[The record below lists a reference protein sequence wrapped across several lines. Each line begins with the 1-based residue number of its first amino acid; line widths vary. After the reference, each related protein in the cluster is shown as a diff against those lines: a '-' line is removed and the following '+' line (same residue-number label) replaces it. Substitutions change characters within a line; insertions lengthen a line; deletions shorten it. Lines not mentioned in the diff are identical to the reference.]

1 MATDL
6 AAMSIDQLWQ
16 ALQSNGYYT
25 SSALNLPAANALG
38 SAGIDA
44 LLGDATLFP
53 GKALAMNL
61 TGTQPPGSSIVLTGT
76 LANAFLGQ
84 ANAAA
89 VATFTIDG
97 TGLPALS
104 LVVTTASGTVL
115 ATAFASLPA
124 DSAPAD
130 QAFSAASFTA
140 GSGSPPTLQFS
151 GTPDLSQTAY
161 AKLWSGKTPSLAGTI
176 TDWSAAPS
184 FQLATD
190 YADASA
196 NPGIL
201 GLQIQMSLAAA
212 GTTAGGQLQGKIISP
227 GTKLD
232 GLQPSCALPVP
243 AGVPAVL
250 DTGPLTNIGLPDLG
264 TLSGLFLGQQLA
276 ALIPSQFS
284 LGNTLFLGDVQLGLA
299 PGAAN
304 LQTMQVTVNT
314 GNALNWPLL
323 PGGLLD
329 LTQVAAT
336 FGWLGGTNVSITFGG
351 DFQLGGND
359 QLGFTAAFTL
369 PQQILSAQNDTKFDV
384 GQLLSVFGI
393 DPPHTGLYVDVLAG
407 TLAIPTKTWSFT
419 GDVTFDDS
427 WSIKLMGETAIGMDA
442 VSLAI
447 TQTSSSRTVA
457 IAATATLFDAQFQV
471 TAATDSST
479 NAWAFAGT
487 LLTPLHLSSITK
499 ALLPFAFDPPDITVE
514 SLDVAFNSAGDMF
527 SFDTVVDWKIDEID
541 TEITAELQLLRT
553 AGQYSGFL
561 KGEVDIHGLVLQ
573 VRYDFSPTSMGISFA
588 YRSLT
593 ISYHKDAS
601 GPTVTISLGRGTVG
615 DLFDFL
621 LSFADPGRS
630 VSLGSP
636 WDAFEKIELPEI
648 SVTVN
653 LNTKAIRVELD
664 HVANLG
670 FIDIQKIVLNYSR
683 DYGTPRFNLEL
694 SGTFLGQPYGTGGN
708 PPLRWDAL
716 NDPPPAVPGTGTQV
730 LDLEFLGL
738 GQRVAISGSVPT
750 EMDKIVDAL
759 EAAMRPPADPNKNPV
774 TQLDKIAYAAGSN
787 WLIGT
792 RFTVMSTLRM
802 DIVFNDPVVYGVLIQ
817 LSGEKAGLFAGLR
830 FEILYRKVTDTIG
843 VYHIELT
850 LPDEM
855 RHLEFGEVSVTLPIV
870 TIDIYTNG
878 NFRVDLGYPPSLTD
892 FSRSFSV
899 QVFPFTGFGGLYFA
913 VLDGQ
918 TSTNVPKV
926 TSGHF
931 GTVLEF
937 GFALQVGVG
946 KTLSLGILSG
956 GISITVGGAV
966 QGVLGWYTPND
977 SNLPSERY
985 YHLTGTVALIGQ
997 VYATVDFGIIQASV
1011 SLTVYASISL
1021 DVESY
1026 KAILIEVSAG
1036 VSVKVSIKILFIR
1049 IHFSFNA
1056 TITERFSIG
1065 SDSTPPWTLAAPGGG
1080 STDTAALRGR
1090 RAYRSARPLLRQP
1103 PYALLRRRPARQ
1115 LQLGRARLASSAAS
1129 TISIPVL
1136 AIPIVTQALSQDFA
1150 FPSGPTVPSGT
1161 TTPVL
1166 GVLLGLQTSND
1177 PTQGANPLMAF
1188 LLDWAIDAIG
1198 HEHDTASAAVIE
1210 EILQTLSD
1218 ASACDTYFGYGT
1230 LTSLFQTNGVVF
1242 TVTPRPDSGSGSDE
1256 LPAAV
1261 LAMIPELRLSTPDFT
1276 IDFTADRRVGSDYEQ
1291 TIRDYFASL
1300 SAKFGSDAAPP
1311 QAADDATVESL
1322 ATFVFRYQFYMLAK
1336 SVVQA
1341 ARDLLGGSTL
1351 TLTAPASLAEVANLY
1366 NNNYTTRPGD
1376 TLASIAPMFG
1386 LTEPV
1391 LAAANPDLPAAG
1403 PSVGDAIFV
1412 PAQQVGY
1419 TSQANDTLAGLASCF
1434 GVTASALQA
1443 ANPGV
1448 DFGTL
1453 AAGTA
1458 IAIPAMRVL
1467 HSVLT
1472 GETATSIA
1480 MDFAVDP
1487 AALAAANP
1495 GVDLTKLSVGQVLL
1509 IPRQLTPLAV
1519 AAANAGTPGLL
1530 DTATTITL
1538 ANIQFTAASTDSPS
1552 SLAKQFGIQV
1562 TDFLTANTESVAL
1575 LNPGQQIALGQLATT
1590 TRAEDSLDGLWAY
1603 WYGGQTITLTALST
1617 ANPTLTVTAGQ
1628 KLAIPNGSDADQS
1641 YTTQGGD
1648 TFAGILGKYSGLTVE
1663 ALIANNGPIRLDP
1676 AQAVTLPGVVHT
1688 TATSYQLA
1696 YTTTAN
1702 DTYETIAAAFFA
1714 ADDAAAAVLL
1724 LQQLN
1729 GTTEPSPGDTVKIPY
1744 ASSIANLTR
1753 QYGVTIAALA
1763 GNAVMAQSSI
1773 LAPRAPITI
1782 ASTSHALTAADT
1794 LGGIAQNYDLSIEQ
1808 LVDQLATVGNLF
1820 AATTIKIP
1828 AIPGMRIDLLAPAL
1842 AASGGFT
1849 NALNMTSRFLTG
1861 GLRVP
1866 APSFQTGTDTASVV
1880 ASPAATAASATY
1892 PLYALVGQEFPVNPA
1907 ATTSYEI
1914 TITGSG
1920 ASWVAPPAAPFP
1932 LDTDEVALITA
1943 FTTIEFDPGVTA
1955 GAAQML
1961 TQFATV
1967 PDRQPPAALFWWQTP
1982 DLPALQSPA
1991 QVVQPSIWMMPAP
2004 LADALAASP
2013 SGMLAYAG
2021 YLGTTAAD
2029 GTVSNAPLAASR
2041 FATVLDLTIEQV
2053 PGTVPGVYNMVG
2065 TDQAGLQRLIA
2076 LWEHLQS
2083 ASIDADL
2090 TIAYASQDANAPS
2103 GTLVSDALDRANSF
2117 LLKTNLS
2124 TETNAPPAMLGAEAV
2139 APLNTAVAE
2148 ASVASF
2154 SEADSRNFLQF
2165 LWECSAVRSGGFY
2178 LRYVSTAGK
2187 PGLPG
2192 TLFKDGKSAQIKL
2205 VVASA
2210 DQPANV
2216 PIAMAFNN
2224 ALIVGDNEDPAHQKL
2239 FFEAVCYTVAGGDTL
2254 STAADNI
2261 AKAYPGLPS
2270 GFDWSALAAVNQ
2282 LIPGTLIAGMSI
2294 AGQTATPDDSLL
2306 SLAERAQITVAAL
2319 ATQIKD
2325 VTCLR
2330 AGALLQLL
2338 GEPIQTIAEGDTL
2351 VSICQDHSYLD
2362 PASLAALNA
2371 ATQNLL
2377 AFGQPISVPGQ
2388 ADRTIQ
2394 QGDTFGS
2401 IATSAGLPVTVL
2413 GEANADAPILATG
2426 AGIVVAA
2433 DTLRTVATLPPG
2445 RSGFALTRT
2454 NPEPAEAP
2462 AAPPVNPANDP
2473 QQALGQLYHML
2484 GFEIVAGGGFDDSG
2498 EGLPATPADQDGD
2511 TDDTLW
2517 RYRQVLAVY
2526 PFAQTQPVAM
2536 PAALPAASDDPY
2548 AGIAAG
2554 AALSLQLA
2562 FQDVLG
2568 NRTSGS
2574 VLSGTGGPTLTGPV
2588 GYTDELVSLAA
2599 WPSLVTSYR
2608 FMPAD
2613 PNLVVAL
2620 GVSPTKFQPDAT
2632 PAPMIAGAP
2641 DPAHSAAATRA
2652 GQARARYAQIHYQ
2665 LLQPDIEC
2673 ALSTTLGPVADPT
2686 GLSDTTLA
2694 TLRGVAASAYV
2705 YMGNAQALALTTA
2718 GPAQGF
2724 ANLTALTTASTTTTG
2739 AGYPASFDD
2748 LAAVNANAEAALI
2761 FGDDVEIQVPVFKT
2775 TLAGETPA
2783 AYIARVGVSDTDAFA
2798 AANAEVALMPGAI
2811 LNTSSRTISADD
2823 AVLSLAAMADA
2834 LVCSIVDGP
2843 GSVPGLAT
2851 ANAKALLAQ
2860 QTTLTIGNYSYTTG
2874 TSDTLES
2881 AATALGTLAGT
2892 TLTPADV
2899 AAANAYV
2906 APLFA
2911 SGASL
2916 SIASALAVAGDTLAS
2931 FATSFGPPTPAEL
2944 LQANL
2949 QVPGIWPGSTALFV
2963 ENSQYAIVAGDTIAS
2978 IASTANAAPGLILSN
2993 NAPAPLATS
3002 AALVIP
3008 WSADATGITAGT
3020 YAAPAGALLADI
3032 VEQFAGWS
3040 LTQLADG
3047 NLNWPGLFAATPIT
3061 IGTHT
3066 VTPGLGDTF
3075 ASLAAAFSLSPGDFA
3090 NQVGTV
3096 PNIVR
3101 QGAVFVTPAWASL
3114 ASETLGVLA
3123 QRYGTD
3129 PASLAA
3135 ANATLPGL
3143 LTPGASF
3150 PLDGA
3155 SVTIYAND
3163 SFALIAARVNAARTA
3178 AKLPPVSVGAI
3189 GTAAASVPLLAR
3201 TLLGVPAPATIAAEV
3216 TPADAQPILSLAVD
3230 LAISRDPSLVAPAFA
3245 GAARV
3250 VSANAPIAAAPFA
3263 ATEGQPQ
3270 SLDQFAAD
3278 FEAAFPGH
3286 KLATG
3291 PQHTH
3296 FSPVLSKPSLRAA
3309 AGGGSGATSSG
3320 SVRALWVV
3328 NLSATGI
3335 TYRIDPA
3342 QARFFA
3348 VEPLSTYA
3356 FSADNVSVPTYST
3369 GSGLGASTTMNF
3381 RGADP
3386 EEWNLAFLQAVDL
3399 VLSPAYAAAAQTDV
3413 QAAASLATLIAAKG
3427 DIAKGMAKLVASVV
3441 ADQTEGLQDAIDTM
3455 TQRLLVEL
3463 GSLYSTQALVQF
3475 GVDVGGSGANLP
3487 GTPPRLA
3494 GKLKANVV
3502 TTPGADAPVD
3512 PDHPFAALAAIAAV
3526 APGYLAAAIAD
3537 VADIVQA
3544 GVVTNYAGG
3553 NPRTTLAGDT
3563 LTTIAQYYAVAPELL
3578 ATGLTIASDGP
3589 ALFRAV
3595 TPVNVSAVTVPASL
3609 TRITAGADWL
3619 GTTVIDLLDA
3629 NADRTDFFA
3638 PQSAVTIGNISY
3650 TPQPQDR
3657 LTDVAAKF
3665 GGMAALAQGMAEVD
3679 AGSTVGSY
3687 TLNSAAPP
3695 RALQALPQISLQ
3707 SSKASLSQGSTLT
3720 TMLTVNRPAEQ
3731 SKLVLDLDFMP
3742 NQLEFDIYGIAGVA
3756 GYEGSSWLSFVRPL
3770 DPAPNH
3776 IGQVAVP
3783 IALRGYPVPAVIS
3796 GQQALPPGAGGAPDS
3811 TLTQWNYQFDAQ
3823 RPFAAQDEM
3832 TLEITF
3838 NEATTISPAPRG
3850 STDRSQVIAAL
3861 AGFSAI
3867 WPAVSKDLA
3876 AVPLLLG
3883 SFTPDEQT
3891 AARNAL
3897 AALAWV
3903 AGQVQLAWN
3912 AQLLFAPPPS
3922 LPTAFQYDLSTR
3934 TAADGKVDALV
3945 LDRVDQATDFSKDPD
3960 DFLFLTDTSYASELA
3975 QKQIPAGLT
3984 SDFAAHGFT
3993 LSGNAA
3999 VTLSPTPTSDW
4010 MIVDNGDPQ
4019 LSIAPQTYRLLLADG
4034 TTTTLQVWRQLLWPA
4049 LSLGTNTGP
4058 VALPCAQAGTRL
4070 TYSLTAAQEIAEG
4083 APLDLQFCFYRLDA
4097 MTLSNAWGG
4106 FWISRNANLV
4116 DDVNQGLV
4124 YETPLTRFPTRITPY
4139 IQRPDPV
4146 ALTGSSLEAALCTLF
4161 EKLFAGQ
4168 AALTSA
4174 ESQGRALRVPLPTIA
4189 GSTTRNIRVQA
4200 GYWRSPSGGD
4210 PVTDPLSYRN
4220 PLALVPIYAFDVAT
4234 DWQPGSGSFCTNLA
4248 TAMQQ
4253 NATSLGIVAA
4263 PGDQWVIDVL
4273 IYGDGADDQQ
4283 PLLFIANHYF
4293 PVAAGGG

>member
-16 ALQSNGYYT
+16 ALQSNGYCT
-25 SSALNLPAANALG
+25 SSALNLPATNALG

-61 TGTQPPGSSIVLTGT
+61 TGTQPPGGSIVLTGT
-76 LANAFLGQ
+76 LANPILGQ

-97 TGLPALS
+97 NGDPALS
-104 LVVTTASGTVL
+104 LVVTAASGTVL

-130 QAFSAASFTA
+130 QAFTAASFTA
-140 GSGSPPTLQFS
+140 TSGSPPTLQFT

-161 AKLWSGKTPSLAGTI
+161 AKLWSGKTPTLAGAI

-184 FQLATD
+184 FQFATD

-196 NPGIL
+196 NAGIL

-212 GTTAGGQLQGKIISP
+212 GATASGQLQGKIISP
-227 GTKLD
+227 GTRLD
-232 GLQPSCALPVP
+232 GLQPSCTLPVP

-264 TLSGLFLGQQLA
+264 ALSGLFLGQQLA

-299 PGAAN
+299 TGATS

-314 GNALNWPLL
+314 GDALNWPLL

-336 FGWLGGTNVSITFGG
+336 FGWFGGTNVSITFGG

-359 QLGFTAAFTL
+359 QLGFTAAFSL
-369 PQQILSAQNDTKFDV
+369 PEQVLSAQNDEKFDV

-407 TLAIPTKTWSFT
+407 TLAIPDKSWTFT

-427 WSIKLMGETAIGMDA
+427 WSIKLMGETAIGMDE

-447 TQTSSSRTVA
+447 AQTSSSRTVA

-471 TAATDSST
+471 TAATDSAT
-479 NAWAFAGT
+479 NIWTFSG
-487 LLTPLHLSSITK
+487 LLVTPLHLSSITK

-514 SLDVAFNSAGDMF
+514 SLIVAFDSAGDMF
-527 SFDTVVDWKIDEID
+527 TFDTVVDWKIDEID
-541 TEITAELQLLRT
+541 TEITAELRLVRT

-561 KGEVDIHGLVLQ
+561 KGQVDIHGLVLQ

-630 VSLGSP
+630 LSLGSP

-670 FIDIQKIVLNYSR
+670 FLDLQKIVLNYSR

-694 SGTFLGQPYGTGGN
+694 SGSFLGQPYGTGGN

-750 EMDKIVDAL
+750 EMDKIIDAL

-855 RHLEFGEVSVTLPIV
+855 RHLEFGEVSVTLPVV

-997 VYATVDFGIIQASV
+997 VYATVDFGIVQASV

-1049 IHFSFNA
+1049 IHFSFSA

-1080 STDTAALRGR
+1080 STGAAALRGR
-1090 RAYRSARPLLRQP
+1090 RAYRSTRPLLRQP
-1103 PYALLRRRPARQ
+1103 PYALLRRRPARR

-1129 TISIPVL
+1129 TIPVPVL

-1150 FPSGPTVPSGT
+1150 FPSGPTVPSGA

-1166 GVLLGLQTSND
+1166 GILLGLQTSDD

-1218 ASACDTYFGYGT
+1218 ASACDTYFGYGA

-1291 TIRDYFASL
+1291 TIRDYFANL
-1300 SAKFGSDAAPP
+1300 SAKFGSEAAPP
-1311 QAADDATVESL
+1311 QAPNDTTVESL

-1336 SVVQA
+1336 AVVQA
-1341 ARDLLGGSTL
+1341 ARDLLNGSTL
-1351 TLTAPASLAEVANLY
+1351 TLAAPASLAEVANLY
-1366 NNNYTTRPGD
+1366 NNNYTARPGD

-1391 LAAANPDLPAAG
+1391 LAAANPDLPTAG
-1403 PSVGDAIFV
+1403 PSVGDAIFLPV
-1412 PAQQVGY
+1412 QQVSY
-1419 TSQANDTLAGLASCF
+1419 SSQAGDTLDGLASCF
-1434 GVTASALQA
+1434 GVTAAALQA

-1453 AAGTA
+1453 ATGTA

-1467 HSVLT
+1467 HSVLA
-1472 GETATSIA
+1472 GETAASIA

-1495 GVDLTKLSVGQVLL
+1495 GVDVTRLTVGQVLL
-1509 IPRQLTPLAV
+1509 IPRQLNPLSV

-1538 ANIQFTAASTDSPS
+1538 TDIRFTAASTDSPS
-1552 SLAKQFGIQV
+1552 SIAKQFGIQIA
-1562 TDFLTANTESVAL
+1562 DLLTANAESVAL

-1590 TRAEDSLDGLWAY
+1590 TRAGDSLDGLWAY

-1617 ANPTLTVTAGQ
+1617 ANPALTITKGQ
-1628 KLAIPNGSDADQS
+1628 TLAIPNGSDADQS
-1641 YTTQGGD
+1641 YTTQSGD
-1648 TFAGILGKYSGLTVE
+1648 TFAGILGKYTGLTVE

-1676 AQAVTLPGVVHT
+1676 AQAVTLPDVVHT

-1696 YTTTAN
+1696 YTATTS
-1702 DTYETIAAAFFA
+1702 DTYESIAAAFFA
-1714 ADDAAAAVLL
+1714 ADDAAAAVQL

-1729 GTTEPSPGDTVKIPY
+1729 GTTEPAVGDTVKIPY

-1753 QYGVTIAALA
+1753 QYGVTIATLA
-1763 GNAVMAQSSI
+1763 GNPVMAQSSI
-1773 LAPRAPITI
+1773 LATRAPITI
-1782 ASTSHALTAADT
+1782 ASTSHALAAADT

-1808 LVDQLATVGNLF
+1808 LVDQLATVENLF

-1828 AIPGMRIDLLAPAL
+1828 AIPGMRIDRLTPAL

-1849 NALNMTSRFLTG
+1849 NALNMTSRFLMG

-1866 APSFQTGTDTASVV
+1866 APTFQTGASVV
-1880 ASPAATAASATY
+1880 ASPAATAASTTY
-1892 PLYALVGQEFPVNPA
+1892 PLYALVGQEFPADPA
-1907 ATTSYEI
+1907 ATTSYEV

-1920 ASWVAPPAAPFP
+1920 AGWVVPPTAPFP

-1943 FTTIEFDPGVTA
+1943 FATLVFDPGVA
-1955 GAAQML
+1955 ADAAQML
-1961 TQFATV
+1961 AQFATV
-1967 PDRQPPAALFWWQTP
+1967 PDRQPPAALLWWQTP

-2065 TDQAGLQRLIA
+2065 ADQAGLQRLIA
-2076 LWEHLQS
+2076 LWEHLQT
-2083 ASIDADL
+2083 ANIDADIY
-2090 TIAYASQDANAPS
+2090 IAYASQDANAPS

-2124 TETNAPPAMLGAEAV
+2124 TETNAPPAMLGAEAI

-2148 ASVASF
+2148 ASVASL

-2165 LWECSAVRSGGFY
+2165 LWECSALRSGGFY
-2178 LRYVSTAGK
+2178 LRYVSIAGK

-2239 FFEAVCYTVAGGDTL
+2239 FFEAVCYTVVKGDTL
-2254 STAADNI
+2254 SIAAANI

-2270 GFDWSALAAVNQ
+2270 GFGWSALAAVNQ

-2325 VTCLR
+2325 LACLR

-2338 GEPIQTIAEGDTL
+2338 GEPIQAIAEGDTL
-2351 VSICQDHSYLD
+2351 VSIAQDHSYLD

-2371 ATQNLL
+2371 ATPNLL
-2377 AFGQPISVPGQ
+2377 AVGQTMSVPGQ
-2388 ADRTIQ
+2388 SDHNIQ
-2394 QGDTFGS
+2394 QGDTFGG
-2401 IATSAGLPVTVL
+2401 IATGAGLPVTVL

-2454 NPEPAEAP
+2454 NPDPTESAT
-2462 AAPPVNPANDP
+2462 AADDP
-2473 QQALGQLYHML
+2473 QQALNQLYHML
-2484 GFEIVAGGGFDDSG
+2484 GFEIAAGGGFDDSG
-2498 EGLPATPADQDGD
+2498 EGLPATPADQGND

-2536 PAALPAASDDPY
+2536 PTALPAASDDPY

-2554 AALSLQLA
+2554 ATLSLQLA

-2568 NRTSGS
+2568 NRTAGS
-2574 VLSGTGGPTLTGPV
+2574 VLSGTGGGPTLAGPV
-2588 GYTDELVSLAA
+2588 GYTDELVSLAG
-2599 WPSLVTSYR
+2599 WPSLVASYR
-2608 FMPAD
+2608 FVPQD

-2632 PAPMIAGAP
+2632 AAPMIAGAP
-2641 DPAHSAAATRA
+2641 DPTHSAAATRA
-2652 GQARARYAQIHYQ
+2652 GQAQARYAEVHYQ
-2665 LLQPDIEC
+2665 LLQPDTEC
-2673 ALSTTLGPVADPT
+2673 ALSTTLGPVADPA
-2686 GLSDTTLA
+2686 GLSDAIRA

-2705 YMGNAQALALTTA
+2705 YLGNAQALVLTTA

-2724 ANLTALTTASTTTTG
+2724 ADLAALTTASVTAAG

-2748 LAAVNANAEAALI
+2748 LASANANAEAALI
-2761 FGDDVEIQVPVFKT
+2761 FGDDAQIQVPVFKT

-2783 AYIARVGVSDTDAFA
+2783 AYLARVGVTDTAAFA
-2798 AANAEVALMPGAI
+2798 AANAGVGLMPGAI
-2811 LNTSSRTISADD
+2811 LATTSRAIPADD
-2823 AVLSLAAMADA
+2823 AGLSLAAMADA
-2834 LVCSIVDGP
+2834 LGCAIVDGP
-2843 GSVPGLAT
+2843 GGVPGLAT

-2860 QTTLTIGNYSYTTG
+2860 QTTLAIGSYSIVTG

-2881 AATALGTLAGT
+2881 AAEALGKLAGT
-2892 TLTPADV
+2892 SFTPADV

-2906 APLFA
+2906 APIFA
-2911 SGASL
+2911 TGAAL
-2916 SIASALAVAGDTLAS
+2916 SIASALAVDGDTLAT
-2931 FATSFGPPTPAEL
+2931 FATRFGPSTPADI

-2949 QVPGIWPGSTALFV
+2949 QTPGIWPGSTALFI
-2963 ENSQYAIVAGDTIAS
+2963 ENTQYAIVAGDTIAS
-2978 IASTANAAPGLILSN
+2978 IATAANAAPGLILSN
-2993 NAPAPLATS
+2993 NAAAPLAAS

-3008 WSADATGITAGT
+3008 WSADATAIAAGT
-3020 YAAPAGALLADI
+3020 YAAPASVLLAD
-3032 VEQFAGWS
+3032 VVAQFDGWS
-3040 LTQLADG
+3040 LAALAND
-3047 NLNWPGLFAATPIT
+3047 NLNWPSLFAATPIQ
-3061 IGTHT
+3061 IGAQT
-3066 VTPGLGDTF
+3066 VTPDLSATF

-3090 NQVGTV
+3090 QQVGSL

-3101 QGAVFVTPAWASL
+3101 PGAVFVTPPWA
-3114 ASETLGVLA
+3114 ARAGETLGALA

-3150 PLDGA
+3150 TLDGV
-3155 SVTIYAND
+3155 SVTVYAND
-3163 SFALIAARVNAARTA
+3163 SFALIASRVNAARTA
-3178 AKLPPVSVGAI
+3178 AKLPPIGVGAI
-3189 GTAAASVPLLAR
+3189 GTAAASVPVLAR
-3201 TLLGVPAPATIAAEV
+3201 TLLGVPAPATIAAQA

-3230 LAISRDPSLVAPAFA
+3230 LAISRDPALVAPAFA
-3245 GAARV
+3245 GSARV

-3278 FEAAFPGH
+3278 FETAFPGH

-3291 PQHTH
+3291 PQHTN

-3309 AGGGSGATSSG
+3309 AGGGSGATSG
-3320 SVRALWVV
+3320 TVRALWVV
-3328 NLSATGI
+3328 NLSPTGI

-3342 QARFFA
+3342 QAHFFA

-3356 FSADNVSVPTYST
+3356 FSADNVTVPTYAS

-3386 EEWNLAFLQAVDL
+3386 EDWNLAFLQAVDL
-3399 VLSPAYAAAAQTDV
+3399 ALSPAYAAAAQSDAD
-3413 QAAASLATLIAAKG
+3413 AAASLAAIIATKADIAAG
-3427 DIAKGMAKLVASVV
+3427 LATLVASVE
-3441 ADQTEGLQDAIDTM
+3441 AGQDDGRQDAVDAM

-3463 GSLYSTQALVQF
+3463 GSVYSTQALVQF
-3475 GVDVGGSGANLP
+3475 AVDVGGSGASAP

-3502 TTPGADAPVD
+3502 TTPGGDTPVD

-3526 APGYLAAAIAD
+3526 APGYLAAAIAN

-3544 GVVTNYAGG
+3544 EVVTSYAGAD
-3553 NPRTTLAGDT
+3553 PRTTVAGDT
-3563 LTTIAQYYAVAPELL
+3563 LATIAQYYSVTPEQL
-3578 ATGLTIASDGP
+3578 AGGLTIAAGGS

-3595 TPVNVSAVTVPASL
+3595 TPVNVSAVVVPAAL
-3609 TRITAGADWL
+3609 TTISAGADWL
-3619 GTTVIDLLDA
+3619 GTTVADLLDA

-3638 PQSAVTIGNISY
+3638 PQSQVVIGGTSY
-3650 TPQPQDR
+3650 TPQPQDS
-3657 LTDVAAKF
+3657 LADVAAEF
-3665 GGMAALAQGMAEVD
+3665 GGMDAFAQSLSEVD
-3679 AGSTVGSY
+3679 AGSSTGSY

-3707 SSKASLSQGSTLT
+3707 SSKASLGQGSTLT
-3720 TMLTVNRPAEQ
+3720 SMLTVNRPSEQ
-3731 SKLVLDLDFMP
+3731 RKLVLDLDFVP

-3838 NEATTISPAPRG
+3838 NDALAASPSPRG
-3850 STDRSQVIAAL
+3850 SADRSKVVNAL

-3867 WPAVSKDLA
+3867 WPAVSTDLA

-3883 SFTPDEQT
+3883 SPMPDEQA

-3903 AGQVQLAWN
+3903 AGQIQQAWN
-3912 AQLLFAPPPS
+3912 AQLFNALGATV
-3922 LPTAFQYDLSTR
+3922 PTSFQYDLSTL

-3945 LDRVDQATDFSKDPD
+3945 LDRVGQATDFSQGPD
-3960 DFLFLTDTSYASELA
+3960 DFLFLTDPGYATGLA
-3975 QKQIPAGLT
+3975 DKQIPPGLAT
-3984 SDFAAHGFT
+3984 DFADHGFP

-3999 VTLSPTPTSDW
+3999 VTPASTSASDW
-4010 MIVDNGDPQ
+4010 MIIDNGDPAH
-4019 LSIAPQTYRLLLADG
+4019 SIAPQTYRLLLQSGA
-4034 TTTTLQVWRQLLWPA
+4034 TTTLQVWRQLLWPA
-4049 LSLGTNTGP
+4049 LSLDTGSGF
-4058 VALPCAQAGTRL
+4058 ALLPCAQAGTRL
-4070 TYSLTAAQEIAEG
+4070 TYSLTVAQEIAEG

-4106 FWISRNANLV
+4106 FWISRNANLI
-4116 DDVNQGLV
+4116 DNVNPGFV
-4124 YETPLTRFPTRITPY
+4124 YETPLTRFPTRITPF

-4146 ALTGSSLEAALCTLF
+4146 ALEGGSLEAALCTLF

-4168 AALTSA
+4168 AALSSSDQA
-4174 ESQGRALRVPLPTIA
+4174 PRVPLPTA
-4189 GSTTRNIRVQA
+4189 SLSDSATRNIRVQA
-4200 GYWRSPSGGD
+4200 GYWRSPGGSD
-4210 PVTDPLSYRN
+4210 PVADPLSYRN
-4220 PLALVPIYAFDVAT
+4220 PLTLVPIYGFAVAS
-4234 DWQPGSGSFCTNLA
+4234 DWQPGSDSFCGKLA
-4248 TAMQQ
+4248 ATMQQ
-4253 NATSLGIVAA
+4253 SATSLGIVAA
-4263 PGDQWVIDVL
+4263 PGDQWVVDVL

-4283 PLLFIANHYF
+4283 PLLSIANHYF
-4293 PVAAGGG
+4293 PVSAAKG

>member
-25 SSALNLPAANALG
+25 STSLNLPATNALG

-44 LLGDATLFP
+44 LLGDTTLFP
-53 GKALAMNL
+53 AGSLAM
-61 TGTQPPGSSIVLTGT
+61 TVTATQPPGSSIVLTGT
-76 LANAFLGQ
+76 LTGSFLGQ
-84 ANAAA
+84 SKPAA

-97 TGLPALS
+97 SGVPAFA
-104 LVVTTASGTVL
+104 LVVTAASGKVL
-115 ATAFASLPA
+115 ATAFSSLPS
-124 DSAPAD
+124 DSAPAV

-140 GSGSPPTLQFS
+140 ASGTPPTLQFS
-151 GTPDLSQTAY
+151 GTPDLGKTGY
-161 AKLWSGKTPSLAGTI
+161 AKLWSGKTPALAGPVTSWGA
-176 TDWSAAPS
+176 TPA
-184 FQLATD
+184 FELATPF
-190 YADASA
+190 ADASA
-196 NPGIL
+196 NAGIL
-201 GLQIQMSLAAA
+201 GLQVALGLSAASGDA
-212 GTTAGGQLQGKIISP
+212 SGQLTGKIISP

-232 GLQPSCALPVP
+232 GLQTTCPLPMSAGLP
-243 AGVPAVL
+243 ATL
-250 DTGPLTNIGLPDLG
+250 DTGDLTGVGLPDLG
-264 TLSGLFLGQQLA
+264 ALAGLFLGQQLA

-299 PGAAN
+299 PDASSVQ
-304 LQTMQVTVNT
+304 LMQVTVNT

-323 PGGLLD
+323 PADLLN
-329 LTQVAAT
+329 LTQVSAT
-336 FGWLGGTNVSITFGG
+336 FAWMGGTDVSITFGG
-351 DFQLGGND
+351 NFNLGGNA
-359 QLGFTAAFTL
+359 QLGFLAAFSL
-369 PQQILSAQNDTKFDV
+369 PDKQLTAQNLTSFDV
-384 GQLLSVFGI
+384 GELLSVFKI
-393 DPPHTGLYVDVLAG
+393 DPPRTGLTVEVLSGA
-407 TLAIPTKTWSFT
+407 LSIPDKTWTFT
-419 GDVTFDDS
+419 GDISFSDS
-427 WSIKLMGETAIGMDA
+427 WSLKLMGDNAIGLTEA
-442 VSLAI
+442 SLTIA
-447 TQTSSSRTVA
+447 QTSSSRTVT
-457 IAATATLFDAQFQV
+457 IAATAMLFKSQFQI
-471 TAATDSST
+471 AAAYDSST
-479 NAWAFAGT
+479 AGWSFT
-487 LLTPLHLSSITK
+487 GLLVDPLHLSDITQ
-499 ALLPFAFDPPDITVE
+499 ALLPFAFTPPDITVE
-514 SLDVAFNSAGDMF
+514 SLSVMLNTGDGSF

-541 TEITAELQLLRT
+541 TEITAELRLLRS

-593 ISYHKDAS
+593 IAYHKDAS

-630 VSLGSP
+630 LSLGSP

-670 FIDIQKIVLNYSR
+670 FLDLQKIVLNYSR

-694 SGTFLGQPYGTGGN
+694 SGSFLGQPYGTGGN

-716 NDPPPAVPGTGTQV
+716 NDPPPAVPGSGTQV

-750 EMDKIVDAL
+750 EMDKIIDAL

-802 DIVFNDPVVYGVLIQ
+802 DIIFNDPVVYGVLIQ

-855 RHLEFGEVSVTLPIV
+855 RHLEFGEVSVTLPVV

-1049 IHFSFNA
+1049 IHFSFSA

-1065 SDSTPPWTLAAPGGG
+1065 SDSTPPWTLAAPGAG
-1080 STDTAALRGR
+1080 STGAAALRGR

-1115 LQLGRARLASSAAS
+1115 LQLGRARLASSAAAS
-1129 TISIPVL
+1129 TIPVPVL

-1150 FPSGPTVPSGT
+1150 FPSGPTVPSST

-1166 GVLLGLQTSND
+1166 GILLGLQTSND

-1218 ASACDTYFGYGT
+1218 TSACDTYFGYSA
-1230 LTSLFQTNGVVF
+1230 LASLFQTNGVVF

-1291 TIRDYFASL
+1291 TIRDYFANL
-1300 SAKFGSDAAPP
+1300 SAKFGSDAVPP
-1311 QAADDATVESL
+1311 QAADDTTVESL

-1336 SVVQA
+1336 SAVQA
-1341 ARDLLGGSTL
+1341 ARDLLNGSTL
-1351 TLTAPASLAEVANLY
+1351 TLTAPASLADIANLY
-1366 NNNYTTRPGD
+1366 NNDYTTRSSD
-1376 TLASIAPMFG
+1376 TLASIAAMFG

-1391 LAAANPDLPAAG
+1391 LAAANPDLPTGG
-1403 PSVGDAIFV
+1403 PSVGDAVFV

-1419 TSQANDTLAGLASCF
+1419 TSQANDTLDGLASCF
-1434 GVTASALQA
+1434 GVTTTALQA

-1467 HSVLT
+1467 HSVLA
-1472 GETATSIA
+1472 GETAASIA

-1495 GVDLTKLSVGQVLL
+1495 GVDLTKLTVGQVLL

-1538 ANIQFTAASTDSPS
+1538 TDIQFTAASTDSPS
-1552 SLAKQFGIQV
+1552 TIAKQFGIQI
-1562 TDFLTANTESVAL
+1562 TDVLTANAESVAL
-1575 LNPGQQIALGQLATT
+1575 LDPGQQIALGQLATT

-1603 WYGGQTITLTALST
+1603 WYGGQTITLTALSA
-1617 ANPTLTVTAGQ
+1617 ANPALTITTGQ

-1648 TFAGILGKYSGLTVE
+1648 TFAGILGKYAGLTVE
-1663 ALIANNGPIRLDP
+1663 ALIANNAPIRLDP

-1696 YTTTAN
+1696 YTATTN

-1714 ADDAAAAVLL
+1714 ADRAVAAVQL

-1729 GTTEPSPGDTVKIPY
+1729 GTTEPSAGDTVKIPY

-1753 QYGVTIAALA
+1753 QYGVTIATLA
-1763 GNAVMAQSSI
+1763 SNPVMAQSSI

-1808 LVDQLATVGNLF
+1808 LVDQLAPVGSLF
-1820 AATTIKIP
+1820 AATTIRIP
-1828 AIPGMRIDLLAPAL
+1828 AIPGMRIDRLTPAL

-1849 NALNMTSRFLTG
+1849 NALNMTSRFLMG

-1866 APSFQTGTDTASVV
+1866 APVFQTGAS
-1880 ASPAATAASATY
+1880 ALATPAATAASATY

-1920 ASWVAPPAAPFP
+1920 ASWVVPPPAAFP
-1932 LDTDEVALITA
+1932 LDTDEVALVTA
-1943 FTTIEFDPGVTA
+1943 FATLAFDPGVA
-1955 GAAQML
+1955 ADAAQML
-1961 TQFATV
+1961 AQFATV
-1967 PDRQPPAALFWWQTP
+1967 PDRQPPAALLWWQTP

-2053 PGTVPGVYNMVG
+2053 PGSVPGVYNMVG

-2083 ASIDADL
+2083 ANIDADIY
-2090 TIAYASQDANAPS
+2090 IAYASQDANAPS
-2103 GTLVSDALDRANSF
+2103 GTLVSDALDRAASF

-2124 TETNAPPAMLGAEAV
+2124 TETNAPPAMLGAEAI
-2139 APLNTAVAE
+2139 APLNATVAE
-2148 ASVASF
+2148 ASVATF

-2210 DQPANV
+2210 DQQANV

-2239 FFEAVCYTVAGGDTL
+2239 FFEAVCYTVASGDTL
-2254 STAADNI
+2254 ATAAANI

-2270 GFDWSALAAVNQ
+2270 GFDWSTLAAVNQ
-2282 LIPGTLIAGMSI
+2282 LIPGTLIAGMPV

-2325 VTCLR
+2325 LACLR

-2351 VSICQDHSYLD
+2351 VSIAQDHSYLD

-2371 ATQNLL
+2371 ATPNLL
-2377 AFGQPISVPGQ
+2377 AVGQPMGVPGHP
-2388 ADRTIQ
+2388 DHTIQ
-2394 QGDTFGS
+2394 QGDTFGA
-2401 IATSAGLPVTVL
+2401 IAADAGLPVTVL
-2413 GEANADAPILATG
+2413 GEANANAPILATG

-2445 RSGFALTRT
+2445 RSGFTLTRT
-2454 NPEPAEAP
+2454 NPDPTESATGD
-2462 AAPPVNPANDP
+2462 DP
-2473 QQALGQLYHML
+2473 QQALNQLYHML
-2484 GFEIVAGGGFDDSG
+2484 GFEIAAGGGFDDSG
-2498 EGLPATPADQDGD
+2498 EGLPATPADQGDD

-2517 RYRQVLAVY
+2517 RYHQVLAVY
-2526 PFAQTQPVAM
+2526 PFAQTQPIAM
-2536 PAALPAASDDPY
+2536 PAALPAASNDPY

-2568 NRTSGS
+2568 NRTAGS
-2574 VLSGTGGPTLTGPV
+2574 VLSGTGGGPTLAGPV
-2588 GYTDELVSLAA
+2588 GYTDELVSLAG
-2599 WPSLVTSYR
+2599 WPSLVASYR
-2608 FMPAD
+2608 FVPQD
-2613 PNLVVAL
+2613 PNLVLAL

-2632 PAPMIAGAP
+2632 PASMIAGAP
-2641 DPAHSAAATRA
+2641 DPTHSAAATRG
-2652 GQARARYAQIHYQ
+2652 GQAQARYAEIHYQ
-2665 LLQPDIEC
+2665 LLQPDTEC
-2673 ALSTTLGPVADPT
+2673 ALSTTLGPVTDPA
-2686 GLSDTTLA
+2686 GLSDAVRA

-2705 YMGNAQALALTTA
+2705 YLGNAQALALSTA
-2718 GPAQGF
+2718 GTAQGF
-2724 ANLTALTTASTTTTG
+2724 ADLATLTTASTTTTG

-2748 LAAVNANAEAALI
+2748 LASVNANAEAALI
-2761 FGDDVEIQVPVFKT
+2761 FGDDAQIQVPVFKT

-2783 AYIARVGVSDTDAFA
+2783 AYLERVGVTDMAAFA
-2798 AANAEVALMPGAI
+2798 TANAGVGLMPGAI
-2811 LNTSSRTISADD
+2811 LGTASRAIPADD
-2823 AVLSLAAMADA
+2823 TALSLAAMADA
-2834 LVCSIVDGP
+2834 LGCAIVDGP
-2843 GSVPGLAT
+2843 GAVPGLAT
-2851 ANAKALLAQ
+2851 TNAKALLAE
-2860 QTTLTIGNYSYTTG
+2860 QTTLTIGNYSIVTG

-2881 AATALGTLAGT
+2881 AAEALGKLAGT
-2892 TLTPADV
+2892 SFIPADV

-2911 SGASL
+2911 SGAAL
-2916 SIASALAVAGDTLAS
+2916 SIASALAVDGDTLAS
-2931 FATSFGPPTPAEL
+2931 FAAKFGPSTPADL

-2949 QVPGIWPGSTALFV
+2949 QTPGIWPVSTALFI
-2963 ENSQYAIVAGDTIAS
+2963 ENTQYAIVAGDTVAS
-2978 IASTANAAPGLILSN
+2978 IATAANAAPGLILSN
-2993 NAPAPLATS
+2993 NATAPLATS

-3008 WSADATGITAGT
+3008 WSADAADVAAGT
-3020 YAAPAGALLADI
+3020 YAAPAGVLLADI
-3032 VEQFAGWS
+3032 VAQFDGWS
-3040 LTQLADG
+3040 LAALATE
-3047 NLNWPGLFAATPIT
+3047 NLNWPSLFAATPIQ
-3061 IGTHT
+3061 IGTQT
-3066 VTPGLGDTF
+3066 VTPDLGSTF

-3090 NQVGTV
+3090 QQVGSL

-3101 QGAVFVTPAWASL
+3101 PGAVFVTPPWTARAG
-3114 ASETLGVLA
+3114 ETLSALA

-3143 LTPGASF
+3143 LAAGASF
-3150 PLDGA
+3150 TLDGA
-3155 SVTIYAND
+3155 SVTVYAND

-3178 AKLPPVSVGAI
+3178 AKLPPVGVGAI
-3189 GTAAASVPLLAR
+3189 GTAAASVQLLAR
-3201 TLLGVPAPATIAAEV
+3201 TLLGVPAPATIAAQV

-3230 LAISRDPSLVAPAFA
+3230 LAISRDPSLVAPAFS

-3263 ATEGQPQ
+3263 AAEGQPQ

-3291 PQHTH
+3291 PQHTN
-3296 FSPVLSKPSLRAA
+3296 FSPVLSKPSLRAI
-3309 AGGGSGATSSG
+3309 AGGGSGATSG
-3320 SVRALWVV
+3320 TTRALWVV
-3328 NLSATGI
+3328 NLSPTGI

-3348 VEPLSTYA
+3348 IEPLSTFA
-3356 FSADNVSVPTYST
+3356 FSADNVTVPTYTS

-3386 EEWNLAFLQAVDL
+3386 EDWNLAFLQAVDL
-3399 VLSPAYAAAAQTDV
+3399 ALSPAYAAAAQSDTD
-3413 QAAASLATLIAAKG
+3413 AAASLAAIIATKADIAAG
-3427 DIAKGMAKLVASVV
+3427 LATLVASVE
-3441 ADQTEGLQDAIDTM
+3441 AGQDDGRQDAVDAM

-3463 GSLYSTQALVQF
+3463 GSVYSTQALVQF
-3475 GVDVGGSGANLP
+3475 AVDVGGSGANAP

-3502 TTPGADAPVD
+3502 TTPGGDTPVD

-3526 APGYLAAAIAD
+3526 APGYLAAAIAN

-3544 GVVTNYAGG
+3544 GVVTSYAGA
-3553 NPRTTLAGDT
+3553 NPRTTAAGDT
-3563 LTTIAQYYAVAPELL
+3563 LGTIAQYYSVAPDQL
-3578 ATGLTIASDGP
+3578 AAGLTIASGGS

-3595 TPVNVSAVTVPASL
+3595 TPVNVSAVVVPAAL
-3609 TRITAGADWL
+3609 TTISAGADWL
-3619 GTTVIDLLDA
+3619 GTTVVDLLNA

-3638 PQSAVTIGNISY
+3638 PQSQVVIGGTPY
-3650 TPQPQDR
+3650 TPQPQDT

-3665 GGMAALAQGMAEVD
+3665 GGMDALAQGMSEVD
-3679 AGSTVGSY
+3679 AGSSAGSY
-3687 TLNSAAPP
+3687 ALNSAAPP

-3707 SSKASLSQGSTLT
+3707 SSKASLGQGSTLT
-3720 TMLTVNRPAEQ
+3720 SMLTVNRPSEQ
-3731 SKLVLDLDFMP
+3731 RKLVLDLDFVP

-3770 DPAPNH
+3770 DPAPNS

-3838 NEATTISPAPRG
+3838 NDALAASPAPRG
-3850 STDRSQVIAAL
+3850 SADRSKVVGAL

-3883 SFTPDEQT
+3883 SPTPDEQT

-3903 AGQVQLAWN
+3903 AGQVQQAWN
-3912 AQLLFAPPPS
+3912 AQLFNALGATV
-3922 LPTAFQYDLSTR
+3922 PTSFQYSLSTL

-3945 LDRVDQATDFSKDPD
+3945 LDRVGQATDFSQGPD
-3960 DFLFLTDTSYASELA
+3960 DFLFLTDPSYATGLA
-3975 QKQIPAGLT
+3975 DKQIPAGLAT
-3984 SDFAAHGFT
+3984 DFANHGFP

-3999 VTLSPTPTSDW
+3999 VTPSPISAGDW
-4010 MIVDNGDPQ
+4010 MIVDNGDPAH
-4019 LSIAPQTYRLLLADG
+4019 SIAPQTYRLQLQTGA
-4034 TTTTLQVWRQLLWPA
+4034 TTTLQVWRQLLWPA
-4049 LSLGTNTGP
+4049 LSLGTGSGP
-4058 VALPCAQAGTRL
+4058 VLLPCTQAGTRL
-4070 TYSLTAAQEIAEG
+4070 TYSLTVAQEIAEG

-4106 FWISRNANLV
+4106 FWISRNANLI
-4116 DDVNQGLV
+4116 DNVNPGFV
-4124 YETPLTRFPTRITPY
+4124 YETPLTRFPTRITPF

-4146 ALTGSSLEAALCTLF
+4146 LLAGASLEAALCTLF

-4168 AALTSA
+4168 AALSSSDQA
-4174 ESQGRALRVPLPTIA
+4174 PRVPPPTVSLSDSA
-4189 GSTTRNIRVQA
+4189 TRNIRVQA
-4200 GYWRSPSGGD
+4200 GYWRSPGGGD
-4210 PVTDPLSYRN
+4210 PTTDPLSYRN
-4220 PLALVPIYAFDVAT
+4220 PLTLVPIYGFAVAT
-4234 DWQPGSGSFCTNLA
+4234 DWLPGSNSFCGKLA

-4253 NATSLGIVAA
+4253 SATSLGIVAA
-4263 PGDQWVIDVL
+4263 PGDQWVVDIL

-4283 PLLFIANHYF
+4283 PLLSVANHYF
-4293 PVAAGGG
+4293 PVSAAEE